1 MKKRIDL
8 NCDMGEGMENEQQL
22 MPYISSANIACG
34 FHAGDEATMRRV
46 TRLCIQY
53 GVSVGAHP
61 SFPDRQNFGRVNMD
75 LPADR
80 LKEIIETQI
89 RVLKQIC
96 LEEGTVL
103 RHIKP
108 HGALYNMAA
117 ADRDLAGV
125 ICSAVR
131 DIDSGL
137 ILYGLSGS
145 QMAAEAKAQ
154 GLKFYH
160 EVFADRTYRRDGTLT
175 PRSMP
180 GALIINPERAADQA
194 LRLAKGTGIMAEGK
208 EIFPEADTICLHGD
222 GPDAVAFAIS
232 ISELF
237 QKNQTEISHE

>member
-61 SFPDRQNFGRVNMD
+61 SFPDRHNFGRVNMD

-117 ADRDLAGV
+117 ANRVLAGV

-131 DIDSGL
+131 DIDPGL

-145 QMAAEAKAQ
+145 QMATEAKAQ

-160 EVFADRTYRRDGTLT
+160 EVFADRTYRQDGTLT

-180 GALIINPERAADQA
+180 GALIINSERAADQA
-194 LRLAKGTGIMAEGK
+194 LSFALGTGIMAEG
-208 EIFPEADTICLHGD
+208 EIIFPEADTICLHGD
-222 GPDAVAFAIS
+222 GPDAVSFAIC
-232 ISELF
+232 ISDLL